1 MKIAQSFK
9 NLLRRIKNGFLRFA
23 PVHVAVVLIAA
34 LFIADNHHLI
44 GSAAILHNWIRG
56 IFWGALAGIF
66 VTLLGE
72 YKEWKLK
79 NLLLYSTLATILIST
94 IGTLFWF
101 HIGEN
106 SPRFGQWTML
116 YWGAVISLF
125 SASVAIL
132 YRSVETRSLVAK
144 LALNL
149 LASIGSTAII
159 MASLLI
165 CLYAFDS
172 LVMEVNHRIYT
183 DIFRGSWAL
192 IPTIGYLSF
201 LPRRGDSDNSSE
213 RAIEFLF
220 WLLLPASIL
229 LLGILYLYLGRILNE
244 RAMPSGTLNWFGSIT
259 LALYTFFW
267 LALRESPRHFF
278 RAIVRWGWAFI
289 LPVLVLQIVGIVIR
303 FEAHGLTI
311 LRAAGMV
318 TLLFGI
324 VALVLAAF
332 DRKPFGLFVFISIS
346 GLIFTISPLN
356 IADMAVWNQESRLKE
371 ALVRNDL
378 LDGSTLKPRKDA
390 ELSEKDIE
398 IIVGAWKYLGYDN
411 YGNFGRLRVWR
422 NDEFVRGI
430 RDSLK
435 SGFDIIDTLGIDRDK
450 LDKTEARRGKWVWER
465 IEVSANASFD
475 ISGCNRLK
483 ILGNYVAV
491 ANLVDGRWKLSLKQD
506 NNKTEIAD
514 ITEKV
519 NGIFEKVGL
528 TDGRYRNNES
538 TINAEDAVI
547 MLEGKG
553 RIIFGA
559 IQLHGLKGD
568 KIDTV
573 HFEKAAMVSYDGSDS
588 GL

>member
-1 MKIAQSFK
+1 MKMSNSLS
-9 NLLRRIKNGFLRFA
+9 NLFGRIKNGFLRFA
-23 PVHVAVVLIAA
+23 PVHIAIFVIAV

-44 GSAAILHNWIRG
+44 GSGTTLNNWVRG
-56 IFWGALAGIF
+56 VFWGALSGIF

-79 NLLLYSTLATILIST
+79 SLLLYSTSATILISA

-101 HIGEN
+101 HIGED

-116 YWGAVISLF
+116 YWGAALSLF

-132 YRSVETRSLVAK
+132 YRSVETRSLVANLTLNF
-144 LALNL
+144 LAC
-149 LASIGSTAII
+149 IGSAAII
-159 MASLLI
+159 MVSLLI
-165 CLYAFDS
+165 CLYAFSS
-172 LVMEVNHRIYT
+172 LVVEVNHRIYT
-183 DIFRGSWAL
+183 DVMSTSWAL

-201 LPRRGDSDNSSE
+201 LPRKGDSDNSSE
-213 RAIEFLF
+213 RAVAFLF

-229 LLGILYLYLGRILNE
+229 LLIILYLYLGRIVNE
-244 RAMPSGTLNWFGSIT
+244 HVMPSGKLNWFGSIT

-267 LALRESPRHFF
+267 LALRESPRRFF
-278 RAIVRWGWAFI
+278 RAVVRWGWAFI
-289 LPVLVLQIVGIVIR
+289 LPVFILQIIGIVIR
-303 FEAHGLTI
+303 FQAYGLTF

-332 DRKPFGLFVFISIS
+332 DRKPFGLFVFIAIS
-346 GLIFTISPLN
+346 GLFFTISPLN

-378 LDGSTLKPRKDA
+378 LEGSSLKPRKDA

-398 IIVGAWKYLGYDN
+398 IIVEAWKYLGYDN

-435 SGFDIIDTLGIDRDK
+435 PGFDIIDTLGIDRKK
-450 LDKTEARRGKWVWER
+450 LNKTEARRGKWVWER
-465 IEVSANASFD
+465 IEVSANTSFD

-483 ILGNYVAV
+483 VLGDYVAV
-491 ANLVDGRWKLSLKQD
+491 ANLVGGRWKLSIKQN

-514 ITEKV
+514 ITEKM
-519 NGIFEKVGL
+519 NDIFEKVGL

-538 TINAEDAVI
+538 TINAEDALI
-547 MLEGKG
+547 ILEGKG
-553 RIIFGA
+553 RLVFGMM
-559 IQLHGLKGD
+559 QLSGHEGD
-568 KIDTV
+568 EIDTIYLQ
-573 HFEKAAMVSYDGSDS
+573 KAAMVSCGNDAAF
-588 GL
+588 